1 MPILVDA
8 SVWIAYFNGV
18 RRPETDFLD
27 GALGRLHLAVGDL
40 TLAEVTLG
48 FADERQWKAAE
59 AALLKFPQ
67 LTLGGPDIALDSA
80 MYHRVLR
87 AKGIAVPRTL
97 HLLTAAFCIRWKYPL
112 LHCDPAFEPL
122 REHLDLPVVDP
133 RG

>member
-40 TLAEVTLG
+40 TLVEVTAG
-48 FADERQWKAAE
+48 FADEREWKAAE
-59 AALLKFPQ
+59 AALAKFPRY
-67 LTLGGPDIALDSA
+67 TLGGPDVALESA
-80 MYHRVLR
+80 MYHRVLK
-87 AKGIAVPRTL
+87 AKGLAVPPTL
-97 HLLTAAFCIRWKYPL
+97 HLLTAAFCIRGNVPL